1 MAEYV
6 ALLADVGLKHYLVV
20 ASILFALGIY
30 IVLTRRNAISIL
42 LGVELILNSAG
53 LNYVAFSHFSTGN
66 VDGQIYT
73 VFIIM
78 LAASEAAIGLAIV
91 LSIYQLFATI
101 DVEATETLKD

>member
-1 MAEYV
+1 M
-6 ALLADVGLKHYLVV
+6 
-20 ASILFALGIY
+20 
-30 IVLTRRNAISIL
+30 
-42 LGVELILNSAG
+42 
-53 LNYVAFSHFSTGN
+53 AFSHFSTGN

-91 LSIYQLFATI
+91 LAIYQLFATI

>member
-1 MAEYV
+1 MAAY
-6 ALLADVGLKHYLVV
+6 LATLTNVGLEHYLVV
-20 ASILFALGIY
+20 AAILFALGIY

-91 LSIYQLFATI
+91 LAIYQLFATI